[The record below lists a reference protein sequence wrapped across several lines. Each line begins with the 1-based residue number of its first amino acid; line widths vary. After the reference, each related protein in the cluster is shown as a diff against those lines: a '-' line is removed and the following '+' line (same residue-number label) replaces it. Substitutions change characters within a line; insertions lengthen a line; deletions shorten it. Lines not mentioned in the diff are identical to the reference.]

1 MRSRRPHFTPTQWV
15 ALILLA
21 GGVLGTLAL
30 LAAFVYGSQLAP
42 QPEIVAAV
50 AARITFTPRPPT
62 LTRPANATP
71 RPSATFTPSPSPT
84 KTQTPSPTNSP
95 TITPTPTASQSP
107 TPTPTTTRPPTDR

>member
-30 LAAFVYGSQLAP
+30 LGALVYGSQLVP

-50 AARITFTPRPPT
+50 AARITATAGPPTQTLGALRETPRV
-62 LTRPANATP
+62 LTATP
-71 RPSATFTPSPSPT
+71 TRSPT
-84 KTQTPSPTNSP
+84 ITQTPSPTNSP
-95 TITPTPTASQSP
+95 TITPTT
-107 TPTPTTTRPPTDR
+107 